1 MKKILR
7 DLSQPEIFNACTSI
21 DLDRFLGEYN
31 VESNQIQCLKKVII
45 TRKTLSSNSTN
56 LENNNSESC
65 CVSESVSKSLLLQH
79 RESRDVRANNQSGI
93 SVFSGLTGNSKI
105 TSSRSIGDSVTFT
118 VCKSE
123 AIPSNKG
130 IL

>member
-56 LENNNSESC
+56 LENNNSETC
-65 CVSESVSKSLLLQH
+65 CVSESPFSFNTENHVTY
-79 RESRDVRANNQSGI
+79 EPITNQ
-93 SVFSGLTGNSKI
+93 
-105 TSSRSIGDSVTFT
+105 
-118 VCKSE
+118 E
-123 AIPSNKG
+123 
-130 IL
+130 